1 MVGRKRRKVKLLPAR
16 VVDYKT
22 TTKCKKVKLETQTW
36 SDLPIELLEL
46 ILCRLSLE
54 DNIRSSVACKRW
66 NTAAISVRVVNQSP
80 WLMYFP
86 KFGNMYE
93 FYDPSQRKTYSLE
106 LPELYGSRVCYTR
119 DGWLL
124 LYRPR
129 THRVFFFDPFSQE
142 VVKLPRFE
150 LTYQIVAFSCAPSS
164 NTCVVFTVRHVSPT
178 IVAISTCHPGA
189 TEWVTV
195 NYQNRLPFVS
205 SIWNKIVFC
214 NGFFYCLSLTGWLG
228 VFDPI
233 ERTWNVLAVPPPKCP
248 ENFFAK
254 NWWKGKFMSEH
265 NGDILVI
272 YTCCSENPIIFKLDQ
287 PKMVW
292 REMKTLDDTIL
303 VSSVMT
309 GESKI
314 LLRISGLN
322 HLKTSHPSFEE
333 NTSYACCAGCASY
346 TGLERPLM
354 CIKMELF
361 LVERVFEAFMI
372 QYHSNAV
379 RLKPILGGEYAGGID
394 REIFFQQFVDQ

>member
-16 VVDYKT
+16 VVDDKT
-22 TTKCKKVKLETQTW
+22 TTTTTKNKKVKLETQTW

-46 ILCRLSLE
+46 ILCHLSLE

-93 FYDPSQRKTYSLE
+93 FYDPAQRKTYSLE

-124 LYRPR
+124 LYRP
-129 THRVFFFDPFSQE
+129 TTNRVFFFDPFSQE

-150 LTYQIVAFSCAPSS
+150 LTYQIVAFSCAPTS

-228 VFDPI
+228 VFDPL

-292 REMKTLDDTIL
+292 REMKTLDGMTL
-303 VSSVMT
+303 FASFLSSHSRTDLPGMMRNSVYFSKVRFFGKRCISYSLDDCRYYPCKQCYDW
-309 GESKI
+309 GEQD
-314 LLRISGLN
+314 
-322 HLKTSHPSFEE
+322 PFENIWIE
-333 NTSYACCAGCASY
+333 PPEDLS
-346 TGLERPLM
+346 
-354 CIKMELF
+354 
-361 LVERVFEAFMI
+361 AFI
-372 QYHSNAV
+372 
-379 RLKPILGGEYAGGID
+379 
-394 REIFFQQFVDQ
+394 

>member
-1 MVGRKRRKVKLLPAR
+1 
-16 VVDYKT
+16 VVDDKKT
-22 TTKCKKVKLETQTW
+22 TTKNKKVKLETQTW

-93 FYDPSQRKTYSLE
+93 FYDPAQRKTYSLE

-129 THRVFFFDPFSQE
+129 TNRVFFFDPFSQE

-150 LTYQIVAFSCAPSS
+150 LTYQIVAFSCAPTS

-178 IVAISTCHPGA
+178 IVAISTCHPGS

-228 VFDPI
+228 VFDPL
-233 ERTWNVLAVPPPKCP
+233 EHTWNVLGVPPPKCP

-287 PKMVW
+287 SKMFW
-292 REMKTLDDTIL
+292 REMKTLDGMTL
-303 VSSVMT
+303 FASFLSSHSRSDLPGMMRNSVYFSKVRFFGKRCISYSLDDCRYYPRKQCHDW
-309 GESKI
+309 GEQDPFENIWIEPPEDLS
-314 LLRISGLN
+314 
-322 HLKTSHPSFEE
+322 SF
-333 NTSYACCAGCASY
+333 
-346 TGLERPLM
+346 
-354 CIKMELF
+354 I
-361 LVERVFEAFMI
+361 
-372 QYHSNAV
+372 
-379 RLKPILGGEYAGGID
+379 
-394 REIFFQQFVDQ
+394 